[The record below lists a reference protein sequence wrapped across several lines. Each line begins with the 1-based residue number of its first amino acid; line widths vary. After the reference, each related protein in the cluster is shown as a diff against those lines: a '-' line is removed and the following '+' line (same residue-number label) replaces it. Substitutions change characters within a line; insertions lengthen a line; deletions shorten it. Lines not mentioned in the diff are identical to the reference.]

1 MFGNHTGLSGR
12 RAVIG
17 TAAFIAILGVSQLQ
31 PRPAGAEESLGGA
44 IAVDEL
50 TEIRGGDDTATNS
63 FNETSTSAS
72 SQTTSATNEGNNIGG
87 DAPAGSVF
95 VQSGAMAGN
104 RGMTNNVMNTAPQ
117 SNVQG
122 IMSLNVILH

>member
-1 MFGNHTGLSGR
+1 MFGNQNGVRGR
-12 RAVIG
+12 VAIIG
-17 TAAFIAILGVSQLQ
+17 TTAFIAILTASQFQ
-31 PRPAGAEESLGGA
+31 PRPAHAEETFGGA
-44 IAVDEL
+44 VTVDEL
-50 TEIRGGDDTATNS
+50 SNIRGGDDTATNS
-63 FNETSTSAS
+63 FNTTETAAS
-72 SQTTSATNEGNNIGG
+72 SQTTSATNENNSIGG

-95 VQSGAMAGN
+95 VQSGAMTGN

>member
-1 MFGNHTGLSGR
+1 MFGNQSGLRERQAIIS
-12 RAVIG
+12 
-17 TAAFIAILGVSQLQ
+17 TAALIAILAISQFQ
-31 PRPAGAEESLGGA
+31 PRPAHAEETFGGA
-44 IAVDEL
+44 VAVDEL
-50 TEIRGGDDTATNS
+50 ANIRGGDDTATNS
-63 FNETSTSAS
+63 FNETNTSAS
-72 SQTTSATNEGNNIGG
+72 SQTTTATNQNNSIGG

-95 VQSGAMAGN
+95 VQSGAMTGN

>member
-1 MFGNHTGLSGR
+1 MFGKHSWLGGR
-12 RAVIG
+12 Q
-17 TAAFIAILGVSQLQ
+17 AILGAAALVAIVAVNPFQ
-31 PRPAGAEESLGGA
+31 PHSAQAEEAFGGA
-44 IAVDEL
+44 VAVDEL
-50 TEIRGGDDTATNS
+50 ANIRGGDNTATDS
-63 FNETSTSAS
+63 FNETNTSAS
-72 SQTTSATNEGNNIGG
+72 SQTTSATNENNSIGG

-95 VQSGAMAGN
+95 IQSGAMTGN

>member
-12 RAVIG
+12 RAIIG
-17 TAAFIAILGVSQLQ
+17 TAAFIAILGVGQFQ
-31 PRPAGAEESLGGA
+31 PGSARAEDTFGGA
-44 IAVDEL
+44 VAVDEL
-50 TEIRGGDDTATNS
+50 SNIRGGDDTATNS
-63 FNETSTSAS
+63 FNTTETAAS
-72 SQTTSATNEGNNIGG
+72 SQTTNATNENNSIGG

-95 VQSGAMAGN
+95 VQSGAMTGN

>member
-12 RAVIG
+12 QAIVG
-17 TAAFIAILGVSQLQ
+17 TAAFIAILGVSQFQ
-31 PRPAGAEESLGGA
+31 PGSARAEDTFGGA
-44 IAVDEL
+44 VAVDEL
-50 TEIRGGDDTATNS
+50 TEIRGGDNTATDS

-72 SQTTSATNEGNNIGG
+72 SQQTTATNENNSIGG

-95 VQSGAMAGN
+95 VQSGAMSGN